1 MRCSTAHQPNNM
13 GKKNSLNGKGEKPL
27 SFRQAIL
34 LAGNTPHLTHKQI
47 DELRK
52 KGLLK
57 KLTGK

>member
-1 MRCSTAHQPNNM
+1 MA
-13 GKKNSLNGKGEKPL
+13 KKKESEKVMT
-27 SFRQAIL
+27 FRQAII

-57 KLTGK
+57 TKKKQ